1 MYQEMMAKRHR
12 DRHHIKKLEDLLSKY
27 EIELPPLE
35 EMREHVKH
43 VKEQA
48 RTIGLLEGNTNDD
61 ALNTILN
68 QYKALRGRFYQV
80 QIVFKELN
88 YWTMAPKPIIPTVG
102 TTLRR
107 MIVGSGK
114 KHHVDILKGLT
125 GIFRLRICTCDN
137 GFSI

>member
-1 MYQEMMAKRHR
+1 MAKRHR

-27 EIELPPLE
+27 EIDLPALE
-35 EMREHVKH
+35 EVRKLER
-43 VKEQA
+43 EQA
-48 RTIGLLEGNTNDD
+48 RTIGLLEGNTNDN
-61 ALNTILN
+61 ALNTILHQN
-68 QYKALRGRFYQV
+68 KALRGSFYQV

-125 GIFRLRICTCDN
+125 GNFRLNICTYDN
-137 GFSI
+137 RFSV